1 MKKGTEMTHQDREAI
16 LALLLSVSEAKAGE
30 YKYAHAFGVLSALVP
45 DSSLEELGRH
55 LESIREAL

>member
-1 MKKGTEMTHQDREAI
+1 MTYQDREAI